1 MNRLGMHLLF
11 YGSAQIKL
19 LHNKSVE
26 SVLKELSVR
35 VRLRLVFLSHLATP
49 GATIV
54 A

>member
-1 MNRLGMHLLF
+1 MHLLF

-26 SVLKELSVR
+26 NVLKELSVR
-35 VRLRLVFLSHLATP
+35 VRLAWSSYFISPHG